1 MSGTI
6 GSLLCTYVNVL
17 MCVLKVPA
25 VSCVSGC
32 PSRVVLCISL
42 NVLTCLCKVA
52 HTKTE
57 AWHTPMECSSYN
69 VNMYQYIYKE
79 AIFCMLF
86 VYLDISK
93 DNKKGIL
100 NPFVF
105 CVPVW
110 LLALCDKIK
119 KQSYCC
125 TRFIESKCWPQGAHR
140 GLIILT
146 VAHPQ
151 VMSVHLA
158 LTEVVDDM
166 CTYRS
171 RSFTCTDN

>member
-1 MSGTI
+1 MFWIVQPWQGSAHTNGFQVIILSKGQRLWQSEFVHNMMSGTI

-32 PSRVVLCISL
+32 PSHVVLCISL

-105 CVPVW
+105 CVPV
-110 LLALCDKIK
+110 
-119 KQSYCC
+119 
-125 TRFIESKCWPQGAHR
+125 
-140 GLIILT
+140 
-146 VAHPQ
+146 
-151 VMSVHLA
+151 
-158 LTEVVDDM
+158 
-166 CTYRS
+166 
-171 RSFTCTDN
+171 